1 MDNIKPGNIG
11 VRLSDDAGEL
21 YRVRFCNDK
30 PLIKIERLADNWTAW
45 LLKEDFWVL
54 IDQVQI
60 MLT

>member
-1 MDNIKPGNIG
+1 MMDNIRPGNIG

-21 YRVRFCNDK
+21 YRVRFCNDN

-54 IDQVQI
+54 IDQV
-60 MLT
+60 